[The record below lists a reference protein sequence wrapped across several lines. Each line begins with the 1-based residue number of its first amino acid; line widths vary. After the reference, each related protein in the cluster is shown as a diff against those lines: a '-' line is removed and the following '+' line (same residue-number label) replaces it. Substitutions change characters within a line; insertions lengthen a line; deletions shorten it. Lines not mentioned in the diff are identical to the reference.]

1 MRPASKGGS
10 SSRPFSFGLRALL
23 AFALIGCAGGALAD
37 QPPGSGAT
45 AGAPTLLALGSG
57 GATRVA
63 LLDCASGRALA
74 EAAVPAGLA
83 AQPVVASSGSAVY
96 ASTRGRELL
105 RLAVPALREQARA
118 TLEFEADVLAVADG
132 ADALVLAGGRG
143 PGALSAHD
151 PATLAQL
158 QRYLLP
164 EPFAVSA
171 IRDLPA
177 RRRFAVAF
185 SDLDEV
191 WEIAYGRD
199 APPVLQGL
207 VHDYRSNEAVP
218 LPGRLT
224 PRRFKVPSATR
235 ALLDGP
241 VAYELARIDAAGALG
256 IVHLDV
262 RREIERPALS
272 AAPQPGRMAAWRDGT
287 RRGWLLSAPGAADGE
302 RLESGAWK
310 VTGRVVAPGEILAMA
325 ASAGRVLA
333 AYAVAGGVA
342 VAAADVPGGRFGE
355 PLARLR
361 AASLP
366 LRFVAGTG
374 GCLALVD
381 RDDRWLAGFAMP
393 ALR

>member
-10 SSRPFSFGLRALL
+10 SSRPFSLGRRTLL
-23 AFALIGCAGGALAD
+23 ALALTGCASGALAD
-37 QPPGSGAT
+37 EPPGSGAP
-45 AGAPTLLALGSG
+45 AGAPALLALGSA

-83 AQPVVASSGSAVY
+83 AQPVVASGGGAVY
-96 ASTRGRELL
+96 ASTRGRELV
-105 RLAVPALREQARA
+105 RLGVPGLGAQARTA
-118 TLEFEADVLAVADG
+118 LDFEADVLAAADG
-132 ADALVLAGGRG
+132 TDALVLAGGRG

-151 PATLAQL
+151 PATLARV
-158 QRYLLP
+158 QRYRLP
-164 EPFAVSA
+164 EPFTVSA

-185 SDLDEV
+185 ADLDEV
-191 WEIAYGRD
+191 WEIAYDRD

-224 PRRFKVPSATR
+224 PRRFTVPRPTR
-235 ALLDGP
+235 ALIDGP
-241 VAYELARIDAAGALG
+241 VPYELARIDTAGALG

-272 AAPQPGRMAAWRDGT
+272 AAPQPGRVAAWHDGA
-287 RRGWLLSAPGAADGE
+287 RRGWLVAAPGAVDAE
-302 RLESGAWK
+302 RLDSGTWK
-310 VTGRVVAPGEILAMA
+310 VTGRVAAPGEILAMA

-342 VAAADVPGGRFGE
+342 VAAADVAGGRFGE

-361 AASLP
+361 APSLP

-381 RDDRWLAGFAMP
+381 RDDRWLAGFVVP

>member
-10 SSRPFSFGLRALL
+10 SSRPFSFGPRALL
-23 AFALIGCAGGALAD
+23 VLAVIGCASGALAD
-37 QPPGSGAT
+37 EPPGSGAP
-45 AGAPTLLALGSG
+45 AGAPTLLALGSA
-57 GATRVA
+57 GATRVT

-83 AQPVVASSGSAVY
+83 APPVVTGHGGAVY
-96 ASTRGRELL
+96 ASTRARELL
-105 RLAVPALREQARA
+105 RFGVPGLDQQARA
-118 TLEFEADVLAVADG
+118 SLEFEADALAAAAG

-143 PGALSAHD
+143 AGALSAHD
-151 PATLAQL
+151 PATLAL
-158 QRYLLP
+158 VQRYLQP

-185 SDLDEV
+185 ADLDEV
-191 WEIAYGRD
+191 WEIAYDRD

-207 VHDYRSNEAVP
+207 VHDYRSGEAVP

-224 PRRFKVPSATR
+224 PRPFRVPNATR
-235 ALLDGP
+235 TLLDGP
-241 VAYELARIDAAGALG
+241 VAYELARIDATGALG

-272 AAPQPGRMAAWRDGT
+272 AAPQPVRAAAWRDGA
-287 RRGWLLSAPGAADGE
+287 RRGWLFSAPGAADAE
-302 RLESGAWK
+302 RLESGTWK

-325 ASAGRVLA
+325 TGAGRVLA

-342 VAAADVPGGRFGE
+342 VAAADVPDGRFGE

-361 AASLP
+361 AASMP

-381 RDDRWLAGFAMP
+381 RDDRWLAGIVVP

>member
-1 MRPASKGGS
+1 VRPASKGGS
-10 SSRPFSFGLRALL
+10 SSRPFSFGPRALL
-23 AFALIGCAGGALAD
+23 AFAVIACAGGALAGE
-37 QPPGSGAT
+37 PPGSGT
-45 AGAPTLLALGSG
+45 PAGAPTLVALGSA

-63 LLDCASGRALA
+63 LLDCANGRALA

-83 AQPVVASSGSAVY
+83 AQPVVANDGAVY

-105 RLAVPALREQARA
+105 RLGGPALGEQASA
-118 TLEFEADVLAVADG
+118 TLGFEADVLAAADG

-143 PGALSAHD
+143 AGALSAHD
-151 PATLAQL
+151 PATLAL
-158 QRYLLP
+158 LRRYLLP
-164 EPFAVSA
+164 EPFTVSA

-185 SDLDEV
+185 ADLDEV
-191 WEIAYGRD
+191 WEIAYDRD

-207 VHDYRSNEAVP
+207 VHDYRSSEAVP

-224 PRRFKVPSATR
+224 PRRFKVPNATR

-241 VAYELARIDAAGALG
+241 VPYELARIDAAGVLG

-262 RREIERPALS
+262 RREIERPAPA
-272 AAPQPGRMAAWRDGT
+272 AAPQPGGVAAWHDGA
-287 RRGWLLSAPGAADGE
+287 RRGWLLSAPGASHAE
-302 RLESGAWK
+302 RLESGSWK

-342 VAAADVPGGRFGE
+342 VAAADVPGGRFSE

-381 RDDRWLAGFAMP
+381 RDDRWLAGFVVP

>member
-1 MRPASKGGS
+1 MA
-10 SSRPFSFGLRALL
+10 LRATAVLRTWL
-23 AFALIGCAGGALAD
+23 AFALIFFGGGALAD
-37 QPPGSGAT
+37 ASAISG
-45 AGAPTLLALGSG
+45 TLLALGAA
-57 GATRVA
+57 GATRVT
-63 LLDCASGRALA
+63 LLDCANGRSLA

-83 AQPVVASSGSAVY
+83 ARPVLASSGGAIY
-96 ASTRGRELL
+96 ASTRTRELV
-105 RLAVPALREQARA
+105 RLGVPGLREQARA
-118 TLEFEADVLAVADG
+118 TLEFEADVLAAADG

-151 PATLAQL
+151 PATLTAVR
-158 QRYLLP
+158 RYLLP
-164 EPFAVSA
+164 EPFTVSV
-171 IRDLPA
+171 IHDLPE

-185 SDLDEV
+185 ADLDEV
-191 WEIAYGRD
+191 WEIAYDRD

-224 PRRFKVPSATR
+224 PRRFKVPLPTR
-235 ALLDGP
+235 ALFDGP
-241 VAYELARIDAAGALG
+241 VPYELARIDALGALG

-272 AAPQPGRMAAWRDGT
+272 TAPHPDRIVAWHSGP
-287 RRGWLLSAPGAADGE
+287 RRGWLLAAPGTADAE
-302 RLESGAWK
+302 RLESATWK

-333 AYAVAGGVA
+333 AYAVADGVA
-342 VAAADVPGGRFGE
+342 VAVVDVPGGRFGE
-355 PLARLR
+355 PLTRLR
-361 AASLP
+361 APSLP

-381 RDDRWLAGFAMP
+381 RDDRWLAGFVAP

>member
-1 MRPASKGGS
+1 VRPASKGGS

-37 QPPGSGAT
+37 QPPGSGAS
-45 AGAPTLLALGSG
+45 AGAPMLLALGSA

-83 AQPVVASSGSAVY
+83 APPVVAGDGSAVY
-96 ASTRGRELL
+96 VSTRARELL
-105 RLAVPALREQARA
+105 RFGVPGLAEQARA
-118 TLEFEADVLAVADG
+118 TLEFEADVVAAAAG

-151 PATLAQL
+151 PATLAPV
-158 QRYLLP
+158 QRYRLP

-177 RRRFAVAF
+177 RHRFAVAF
-185 SDLDEV
+185 ADLDEV
-191 WEIAYGRD
+191 WEIAYDRD

-224 PRRFKVPSATR
+224 PRRFKVASATR

-241 VAYELARIDAAGALG
+241 VPYELARADAAGALG

-262 RREIERPALS
+262 RREIERPALA
-272 AAPQPGRMAAWRDGT
+272 AAPQPGRVAAWHDGA
-287 RRGWLLSAPGAADGE
+287 RRGWLLTAPGAADAE
-302 RLESGAWK
+302 RLESGTWK

-333 AYAVAGGVA
+333 AYAAAGGVA

-381 RDDRWLAGFAMP
+381 RDDRWLAGFGVP

>member
-10 SSRPFSFGLRALL
+10 SSRPFSFGQRALL
-23 AFALIGCAGGALAD
+23 AFASIACAAGALAD
-37 QPPGSGAT
+37 EPPGSGT
-45 AGAPTLLALGSG
+45 PAGAPALLALGTA

-63 LLDCASGRALA
+63 LLDCAIGRALA

-83 AQPVVASSGSAVY
+83 AQPVVASGGGAVY

-105 RLAVPALREQARA
+105 RLAVPDLGEQARA
-118 TLEFEADVLAVADG
+118 TLEFEADVLAAADG
-132 ADALVLAGGRG
+132 ADAVVLAGGRG

-151 PATLAQL
+151 PATLAPV

-164 EPFAVSA
+164 EPFTVSA
-171 IRDLPA
+171 IHDLPA

-185 SDLDEV
+185 ADLDEV
-191 WEIAYGRD
+191 WEIAYDRD

-224 PRRFKVPSATR
+224 PRRFTVQRPTR

-241 VAYELARIDAAGALG
+241 VPYELARIDAAGALG

-272 AAPQPGRMAAWRDGT
+272 AAPQPGRAAPWRSGA
-287 RRGWLLSAPGAADGE
+287 RRGWLFSAPGAADAE
-302 RLESGAWK
+302 RLESGAWR
-310 VTGRVVAPGEILAMA
+310 VTGRVIAPGEILAMA

-333 AYAVAGGVA
+333 AYAVASGVA

-355 PLARLR
+355 PLAQLR
-361 AASLP
+361 APSLP